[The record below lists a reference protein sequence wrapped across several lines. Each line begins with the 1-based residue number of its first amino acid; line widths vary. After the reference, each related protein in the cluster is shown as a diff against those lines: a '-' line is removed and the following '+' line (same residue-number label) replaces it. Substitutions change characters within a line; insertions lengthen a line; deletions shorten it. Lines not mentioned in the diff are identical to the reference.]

1 MKNKIIRN
9 YIVRLLVFT
18 GIYVIT
24 VLTVD
29 KVFNGKLVDHLF
41 RTLAPHVFWNL
52 YGNRTWCLIVI
63 YCFGVL
69 FLSLLYVIRL
79 GKVVKIASGSI
90 SEEEPFQTSYPEE
103 LTEFSQKLKEF
114 KYELKL
120 NEQARQ
126 MAEQQKN
133 DLVVYLAHDLKT
145 PLTSVI
151 GYLTLLSENP
161 ELIAE
166 QRAKYTGIALD
177 KAYWLEHLINEFF
190 DITRMNLQNIPTQ
203 RRRVNLTVMLMQLI
217 SEFYPM
223 LDEKGIT
230 VKQEIEPELMLMADV
245 DKLVRV
251 FQNMFCNAVNYSYP
265 NTEIVCSARKDIIT
279 LEENQ
284 AEAVNR
290 VQDKDECVYIRIQN
304 RGDQLGPEILEHIF
318 DKFYR
323 VDAARQSSTGGA
335 GLGLAIAK
343 QIIELHGGT
352 INAVCNDGVMEFN
365 IMLPI
370 EAK

>member
-1 MKNKIIRN
+1 LKNKIIRN
-9 YIVRLLVFT
+9 YIVRIFVFT

-29 KVFNGKLVDHLF
+29 KVFNGKLVDYLF

-52 YGNRTWCLIVI
+52 YGNRTWCLIVL
-63 YCFGVL
+63 YCFGIL
-69 FLSLLYVIRL
+69 LLSFLYVIRL
-79 GKVVKIASGSI
+79 GKIIKIAGGSI
-90 SEEEPFQTSYPEE
+90 TEEEPFQTTCPEE

-126 MAEQQKN
+126 IAEQQKN

-151 GYLTLLSENP
+151 GYLTLLLESP
-161 ELIAE
+161 DLTAE
-166 QRAKYTGIALD
+166 QRAKYIGIALD

-190 DITRMNLQNIPTQ
+190 DITRMNLQNIQTQ
-203 RRRVNLTVMLMQLI
+203 KHRVNLTVLLMQVI

-223 LDEKGIT
+223 LEEKGIA
-230 VKQEIEPELMLMADV
+230 VKQEIEPELILMADA

-251 FQNMFCNAVNYSYP
+251 FQNLLCNAVNYSYP
-265 NTEIVCSARKDIIT
+265 NTEIVCSARRDTIT
-279 LEENQ
+279 LEELQNT
-284 AEAVNR
+284 AENC
-290 VQDKDECVYIRIQN
+290 VQSMGSCIYIRIQN
-304 RGDQLGPEILEHIF
+304 QGEQLLPEVMEHIF

-323 VDAARQSSTGGA
+323 VDSARQSATGGA

-343 QIIELHGGT
+343 QIIEVHGGT
-352 INAVCNDGVMEFN
+352 INAICKDGVMEFN

-370 EAK
+370 DNK